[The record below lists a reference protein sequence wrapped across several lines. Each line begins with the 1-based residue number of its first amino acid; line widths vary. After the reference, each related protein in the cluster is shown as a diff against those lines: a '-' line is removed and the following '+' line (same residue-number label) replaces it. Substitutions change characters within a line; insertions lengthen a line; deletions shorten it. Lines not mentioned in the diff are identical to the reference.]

1 MALPPGRKPLGSEWF
16 IGSEWYN
23 QYMHF
28 PKVNRVEVIDS
39 NGRTYAEYNAKDVK
53 IDFQDGERT
62 MKVFLKN
69 D

>member
-16 IGSEWYN
+16 N
-23 QYMHF
+23 QCMQF

-53 IDFQDGERT
+53 IAFQDGERT
-62 MKVFLKN
+62 MKVFLTN

>member
-16 IGSEWYN
+16 N
-23 QYMHF
+23 QYMQF

-62 MKVFLKN
+62 MKVFLTNKT
-69 D
+69 